1 MFRLWVRFVP
11 RAVFEG
17 VCMGGR
23 VSVTT
28 DKGFEFQ
35 HWTVTLFTDGGLMMM
50 TGRVPTGGWGFRT
63 VLSGF
68 DNTDVGMLVQQL
80 RGELPKNDPLNMGL
94 PKRWRWWLVSTRDR
108 GVPTR

>member
-1 MFRLWVRFVP
+1 M
-11 RAVFEG
+11 G
-17 VCMGGR
+17 VC

-35 HWTVTLFTDGGLMMM
+35 HGAGTLFTGGGPMM
-50 TGRVPTGGWGFRT
+50 TGRVPTGGCGFRM

-108 GVPTR
+108 GVPTM